1 MEIVELCGI
10 FMCWVVS
17 VQSNR
22 VRVRLMPLP
31 QSVSFVYTIF
41 PNDFREAVFVCL
53 TSIGTALSQ
62 SDPLPLKIILLGVRL
77 QDSLATQD
85 SPGGRHF
92 PPHSTPSESPWFKD
106 ICISMLVSLLS
117 KLRFPKPAQMPRG
130 LWSTQDLHDRISGGL
145 GSAIILTLNQTSSTS
160 PCKLTSEY
168 WCLLV
173 ATILHVEVKC
183 PYNQATKRTAMKAM
197 RNLWSYYQA

>member
-1 MEIVELCGI
+1 MFTSANGNSGAMRDFHVLGGKCAEQQG
-10 FMCWVVS
+10 
-17 VQSNR
+17 QGAPH
-22 VRVRLMPLP
+22 PLP

-92 PPHSTPSESPWFKD
+92 PPHSTPSESP
-106 ICISMLVSLLS
+106 
-117 KLRFPKPAQMPRG
+117 
-130 LWSTQDLHDRISGGL
+130 
-145 GSAIILTLNQTSSTS
+145 
-160 PCKLTSEY
+160 
-168 WCLLV
+168 
-173 ATILHVEVKC
+173 
-183 PYNQATKRTAMKAM
+183 
-197 RNLWSYYQA
+197 

>member
-1 MEIVELCGI
+1 MLLQHCYCTVPLLTVNMISGKEHQTFQKSPCQKGLRYFNRRDVSLLLLLKLCLLQLMEIVELCGI

-92 PPHSTPSESPWFKD
+92 PPHSTPSESP
-106 ICISMLVSLLS
+106 
-117 KLRFPKPAQMPRG
+117 
-130 LWSTQDLHDRISGGL
+130 
-145 GSAIILTLNQTSSTS
+145 
-160 PCKLTSEY
+160 
-168 WCLLV
+168 
-173 ATILHVEVKC
+173 
-183 PYNQATKRTAMKAM
+183 
-197 RNLWSYYQA
+197 